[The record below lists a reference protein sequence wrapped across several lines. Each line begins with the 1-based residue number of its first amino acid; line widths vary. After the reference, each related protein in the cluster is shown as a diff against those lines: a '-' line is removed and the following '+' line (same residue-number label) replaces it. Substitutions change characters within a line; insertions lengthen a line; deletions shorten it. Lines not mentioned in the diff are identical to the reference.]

1 MREIFLNKIHAEN
14 FKKFHDVTFNF
25 GQLTNVFGKNYEGKS
40 SINDMFSWVLFG
52 KSATGNSEGKQFVP
66 RRYDSEGVPIDRVDV
81 LVELFLTV
89 DNRPIMIRKIQK
101 QNWVRKRGAD
111 TETYEG
117 DTNEYYW
124 NEVPVKETEHKKR
137 VAEIINEEVFKMI
150 TNPYAFVAKKDDVK
164 RKFLVEKVAKITDA
178 DVFSLDSSFSELEG
192 MTENYTIDE
201 LVAINKKALQGY
213 KDEKDDIEQRIKE
226 RSRDIVDTDFAEHE
240 LALSALKEQLSDI
253 EEKIS
258 DTSKA
263 YEGISKL
270 KTEIADYK
278 SKISE
283 IERSENAKLSK
294 DKAKLSSDIDNTAYQ
309 ILRKSQQKKALDKDI
324 ELINEKISSSEI
336 YLEVLRR
343 NFTEEKTK
351 EFDITKNICPTCG
364 KEFDEDKKSELL
376 KAFEEEK
383 VRKMHDVNLSGA
395 KVAKEITTN
404 KSNLEN
410 LTKQLSDLTA
420 EIEKLTADETA
431 IKAEKGKLPE
441 VVDLS
446 GNKDYQDYKNTLSAL
461 EFSLKDTTET
471 LKDTDELKMKLNAQ
485 KAEIQSRIDTVNRV
499 LATKKVIEDAKDR
512 VDELTMKLKQTTND
526 AAKCERV
533 LDLIEK
539 FDKAKMELLSERVND
554 KFKLVKW
561 MLFRPQKNGGY
572 ENVCIPMIH
581 GSPYGENTTSTTERL
596 MAGLDIINTLQET
609 YETKAPVWIDNAEAY
624 NDFNIP
630 EMDCQMI
637 LLKVASPVYEYKTD
651 ADGNPVLGTDGKPI
665 IEKVL
670 YDGSLK
676 VEVEK

>member
-1 MREIFLNKIHAEN
+1 MMEIILNKIHAEN
-14 FKKFHDVTFNF
+14 FKKFHDITINF
-25 GQLTNVFGKNYEGKS
+25 GQLTNIFGKNYEGKS

-66 RRYDSEGVPIDRVDV
+66 RRYDGEGVPIDRVDV

-137 VAEIINEEVFKMI
+137 VAEIIDEEVFRMI
-150 TNPYAFVAKKDDVK
+150 TNPYSFVSKKDDVK
-164 RKFLVEKVAKITDA
+164 RKFLVEKVAKITDE
-178 DVFSLDSSFSELEG
+178 DVFSLDGSFSELKE
-192 MTENYTIDE
+192 MTQNNTIDE

-213 KDEKDDIEQRIKE
+213 KEDKDDIEQSIKE

-240 LALSALKEQLSDI
+240 LALAALKEQLSDI

-278 SKISE
+278 SKIYE
-283 IERSENAKLSK
+283 FERTENDRLSK
-294 DKAKLSSDIDNTAYQ
+294 DKAKFSSDIDNIAYQ
-309 ILRKSQQKKALDKDI
+309 LLRKSQQKKALDKDI
-324 ELINEKISSSEI
+324 ELLNEKISSSEI
-336 YLEVLRR
+336 YLEVLRK
-343 NFTEEKTK
+343 NYTNEKTK
-351 EFDITKNICPTCG
+351 EFDTTKNVCPTCG

-376 KAFEEEK
+376 KSFEEEK
-383 VRKMHDVNLSGA
+383 ARKMHDVNLSGA

-404 KSNLEN
+404 KANLEN
-410 LTKQLSDLTA
+410 LTKQASDLTA

-431 IKAEKGKLPE
+431 IKEEKEKLPE
-441 VVDLS
+441 QADLS
-446 GNKDYQDYKNTLSAL
+446 GNKGYQDYKNTLSAL
-461 EFSLKDTTET
+461 EFSLKET
-471 LKDTDELKMKLNAQ
+471 VDSLKDTDELKAKLNAH
-485 KAEIQSRIDTVNRV
+485 KADIQSKIETVNKV

-512 VDELTMKLKQTTND
+512 VEELTMKLKQTTND
-526 AAKCERV
+526 AAKCERI
-533 LDLIEK
+533 LDLIKK
-539 FDKAKMELLSERVND
+539 FNAAKMELLSERVND

-561 MLFRPQKNGGY
+561 MLFRPQKNGGT
-572 ENVCIPMIH
+572 EDVCIPMIH
-581 GSPYGENTTSTTERL
+581 GSAYGENTTSTTERL

-609 YETKAPVWIDNAEAY
+609 YETKAPVWIDNAESY

-630 EMDCQMI
+630 KMDCQMI
-637 LLKVASPVYEYKTD
+637 LLKVADPIYEYEIG
-651 ADGNPVLGTDGKPI
+651 ADGKPVIGVDGNPI

-670 YDGSLK
+670 YDGRLK
-676 VEVEK
+676 VEAGE